1 MAQTSLLQSQSI
13 INLDATPVVTN
24 TSAEGASAPLLEISD
39 TVSPL
44 SGDAIGSTYN
54 FVRIPTTAHVK
65 SIKFYSKSI
74 ATAGSAAFNVRFSD
88 SQVDGTPTSLQG
100 TIPQM
105 SSANNNL
112 FGAAVSLLAN
122 IPTAT
127 DLLYQNTT
135 NFLLGSDNLPLW
147 AVLGYT
153 ADPGGFFDIVAIV
166 TTAVTTGGTIDLKVS
181 YSVPGS
187 A

>member
-1 MAQTSLLQSQSI
+1 MAQTSLLKSQSI
-13 INLDATPVVTN
+13 TNLDSTPVITN
-24 TSAEGASAPLLEISD
+24 TSGEGASAPILEISD
-39 TVSPL
+39 VVSPL
-44 SGDAIGSTYN
+44 SADAIGSTYS
-54 FVRIPTTAHVK
+54 FVRVPTTAHIKSVK
-65 SIKFYSKSI
+65 LYSTGV
-74 ATAGSAAFNVRFSD
+74 ATAGAAAFNVRFSD

-100 TIPQM
+100 TIPQI

-112 FGAAVSLLAN
+112 FGAAVSILAVNGLDILYAN
-122 IPTAT
+122 I
-127 DLLYQNTT
+127 T
-135 NFLLGSDNLPLW
+135 NYPYGSENQPVW

-166 TTAVTTGGTIDLKVS
+166 TTAVTTGGTLDLKVS